1 MSHDRAADYPRY
13 LAALLAGDTVGCR
26 TIAQAWLD
34 AAVPLPALYEDLI
47 QRALYDVGL
56 LWERGHI
63 SVADEHLASAISEG
77 VMALAYPRLFALPRV
92 NHSAL
97 ITCAANEHHQIG
109 AKMVADLFE
118 MRGWRG
124 FFLGANAPYRDVLD
138 LIAAKRPDV
147 ACLSLTVYFNL
158 DKFIELAE
166 SIRAA
171 CPDLPILAG
180 GQALRVGGR
189 QRVERIAGVRCLGS
203 LAELD
208 AWIVAYTATGTAP

>member
-1 MSHDRAADYPRY
+1 MPTMTTMTNVQPHQRPAIQWRQAIMLGVVLIVGST
-13 LAALLAGDTVGCR
+13 LTLLAGR
-26 TIAQAWLD
+26 SLQQYE
-34 AAVPLPALYEDLI
+34 AL
-47 QRALYDVGL
+47 
-56 LWERGHI
+56 
-63 SVADEHLASAISEG
+63 
-77 VMALAYPRLFALPRV
+77 RLFALPRV

-138 LIAAKRPDV
+138 LIAARRPEV

-166 SIRAA
+166 MIRAA

-180 GQALRVGGR
+180 GQALRMGGR
-189 QRVERIAGVRCLGS
+189 DRVERIAGARYLGS

-208 AWIVAYTATGTAP
+208 AWIVAYSATVTAP

>member
-1 MSHDRAADYPRY
+1 MSIDRAADYQRY
-13 LAALLAGDTVGCR
+13 LASLLAADAVACR
-26 TIAQAWLD
+26 AIAQAWLD
-34 AAVPLPALYEDLI
+34 AAVPLPTLYEDLI
-47 QRALYDVGL
+47 QRALYDIGL
-56 LWERGHI
+56 LWERGRI

-77 VMALAYPRLFALPRV
+77 VMALAYPHLFALPRGK
-92 NHSAL
+92 HSAL

-166 SIRAA
+166 SIRNAF
-171 CPDLPILAG
+171 PDLPILAG

-189 QRVERIAGVRCLGS
+189 ERVERIAGVRCLGS

-208 AWIVAYTATGTAP
+208 AWIVARSATTAAP

>member
-1 MSHDRAADYPRY
+1 MNPDRTDDYSRY
-13 LAALLAGDTVGCR
+13 LAGLLAGDAATCR
-26 TIAQAWLD
+26 AVAQAWLD
-34 AAVPLPALYEDLI
+34 AAVPLPRLYEDLI
-47 QRALYDVGL
+47 QRSLYDVGL
-56 LWERGHI
+56 LWERGRI

-97 ITCAANEHHQIG
+97 ITCAANEQHQIG

-138 LIAAKRPDV
+138 LIAARRPEV
-147 ACLSLTVYFNL
+147 ACLSLTVFFNL

-166 SIRAA
+166 TIRAA
-171 CPDLPILAG
+171 YPELPILVG

-189 QRVERIAGVRCLGS
+189 ERAERIADTRYLGS

-208 AWIVAYTATGTAP
+208 AWIAGYEATAVAP